1 MRKPSDA
8 EPGDPEPPPASSLG
22 VSTEEATAVTPPGK
36 IKDTVVGATWGHLRL
51 LEELGRGAFGRVFR
65 AWDNTL
71 AREVALKILRLEA
84 LDEAALS
91 AVLREGQMLAR
102 IRHRHVVTVFG
113 AQQIDREVGV
123 WMELVRGR
131 TLSQMVR
138 EDGPLGPEEAAI
150 VGMTLCDALAAVHS
164 AGLLHRDIKAQ
175 NVMRE
180 SGGRIVLM
188 DFGAGLELIER
199 KRHPEFVGTPL
210 YMSPA
215 VLAGAAWS
223 PSADLYSLGVLLFY
237 LVSGRYPVE
246 GNSMG
251 EIATAHALGEQ
262 RALADVRPGLPEG
275 FSRVVRRALGH
286 RYRSAGAMMRDLAE
300 AIPGHESSL
309 HVADSPTEVSPR
321 TPMVVTPVQA
331 TPVAQPRATISR
343 SGYVAGAVVL
353 VWAMGVLTSTVFNHS
368 LGRDPSFYARD
379 ETLLADFVWGVRA
392 IFPPVLYM
400 LMALIALR
408 VFGFLWQSAVRFIPP
423 LTRVV
428 LSVRRRWYGA
438 LTRRGVAA
446 DDTRLAQ
453 WLLTAQ
459 VVAVGV
465 TIWAFWG
472 YINAFG
478 TFLDVASPEAIAIL
492 GPDSHINLFYRMTL
506 SVLVLMMGIA
516 WWGVLN
522 LSTPT
527 QPVDKVTAIAGIG
540 VILIALALIVA
551 PFRLEAQMFEVATY
565 KDQKCSVMGERSKEL
580 QLFCVTIT
588 PRVLVVPADD
598 PLLQRTGNRDLM
610 FKTGPS
616 AANPSSTSSR

>member
-1 MRKPSDA
+1 MRKPSDP

-36 IKDTVVGATWGHLRL
+36 IKDAVVGSTWGHLRL

-300 AIPGHESSL
+300 AIPGHESSMR
-309 HVADSPTEVSPR
+309 VADSPTEVSPR
-321 TPMVVTPVQA
+321 TPMVATPVQT
-331 TPVAQPRATISR
+331 TPLAQPRATTSH
-343 SGYVAGAVVL
+343 SAYVAGAFVL
-353 VWAMGVLTSTVFNHS
+353 VWALGVLTSTTFNHS

-379 ETLLADFVWGVRA
+379 ETLLADLVWGVRA

-446 DDTRLAQ
+446 DDSRLAQ

-459 VVAVGV
+459 VFAVGV

-478 TFLDVASPEAIAIL
+478 TFLDVAAPETIAIL
-492 GPDSHINLFYRMTL
+492 GPENHINVFYRMTL

-527 QPVDKVTAIAGIG
+527 QPVDKVTAVGGIG

-565 KDQKCSVMGERSKEL
+565 KDQKCSVMGERSNEF
-580 QLFCVTIT
+580 QLFCMTMM
-588 PRVLVVPADD
+588 PRVLVVRADD
-598 PLLQRTGNRDLM
+598 PLLKRTGNRDLM
-610 FKTGPS
+610 FKTDSS
-616 AANPSSTSSR
+616 AGGPSSTSPR